1 LEQLL
6 AIEIAA
12 TLERRQRGRL
22 RFARYPVH
30 KTLAEF
36 ELDFQPG
43 IDREVVAELSM
54 PRFVEERRNVILLGP
69 RGVGKSHLAI
79 ALGVAAT
86 EADAPSRTGIL
97 LRI

>member
-1 LEQLL
+1 M
-6 AIEIAA
+6 
-12 TLERRQRGRL
+12 
-22 RFARYPVH
+22 
-30 KTLAEF
+30 
-36 ELDFQPG
+36 DFQPG
-43 IDREVVAELSM
+43 IDRKVVAELST

-69 RGVGKSHLAI
+69 RGVRKSHLAI